1 MARSVRLAGIV
12 GAMMACAPLAS
23 ANDVPAGYAGVT
35 DADIHV
41 LGEVHDNP
49 AHHLRQAAIISQ
61 VSPVALVFEMLTPQQ
76 AAEVQDMPRDDAGM
90 LGDALGW
97 DDTGWPDFAMYHPI
111 FAAAPQAL
119 IYGAAVDGETL
130 TTARTQGAA
139 AAFGPDAARFGLVP
153 LDADEQAAREAEQA
167 AAHCD
172 MLPEDLLAGM
182 VEVQRMRDA
191 HFARVALDAFDATGG
206 PVAVITG
213 NGHARTDI
221 GIPAY
226 IGAAR
231 PDVAVVALGQFED
244 EPGVDV
250 PFDITAVSPGPD
262 RADPCD
268 AFR

>member
-1 MARSVRLAGIV
+1 MARSARLAGIV
-12 GAMMACAPLAS
+12 GAMMVCAPLAF
-23 ANDVPAGYAGVT
+23 AKDVPAGYAGVT

-49 AHHLRQAAIISQ
+49 AHHRRQAAIIAH
-61 VSPVALVFEMLTPQQ
+61 VAPVALVFEMLSPQQ
-76 AAEVQDMPRDDAGM
+76 AAEIQDMPRDDAEM
-90 LGDALGW
+90 LGVALGW
-97 DDTGWPDFAMYHPI
+97 DGTGWPDFAMYHPI
-111 FAAAPQAL
+111 FAAAPQAR
-119 IYGAAVDGETL
+119 IYGAAVDREAL
-130 TTARTQGAA
+130 TTARTQDAA

-191 HFARVALDAFDATGG
+191 HFARVALDAFDAKGG
-206 PVAVITG
+206 PVVVITG

-221 GIPAY
+221 GIPAH
-226 IGAAR
+226 IAAAR
-231 PDVAVVALGQFED
+231 PQVHVVALGQFED
-244 EPGVDV
+244 EPQKDG
-250 PFDITAVSPGPD
+250 PFDITAVSPGPA
-262 RADPCD
+262 RTDPCD